1 MVFIIT
7 CDSIYSQSNDTGFI
21 SDKTI
26 LQTDSEG
33 NILGGD
39 EKDWS
44 FSKKNYKDIHKFI
57 MEFATPFYKGAI
69 LTMSGVLEPITAEVE
84 DQKVILKWITAA
96 EIDNKGFYVERTET
110 NFNDRNDQ
118 WIEVGF
124 VKGYGNSDK
133 PRSYKFIDNKVKAG
147 IKYKYRLK
155 QVSLTNEIEYH
166 QLPREVFVINYP
178 KHTEFYPAFPN
189 PVSEY
194 VTFSFYL
201 PKKDIVSLYFLNDN
215 NINNKDTIYIL
226 DHEPQE
232 RGYYKVTIDKESLGF
247 DNETKRLYIDCE
259 SCDKKKNFGDVQ
271 F

>member
-1 MVFIIT
+1 
-7 CDSIYSQSNDTGFI
+7 
-21 SDKTI
+21 
-26 LQTDSEG
+26 
-33 NILGGD
+33 
-39 EKDWS
+39 
-44 FSKKNYKDIHKFI
+44 
-57 MEFATPFYKGAI
+57 
-69 LTMSGVLEPITAEVE
+69 
-84 DQKVILKWITAA
+84 
-96 EIDNKGFYVERTET
+96 
-110 NFNDRNDQ
+110 
-118 WIEVGF
+118 
-124 VKGYGNSDK
+124 
-133 PRSYKFIDNKVKAG
+133 
-147 IKYKYRLK
+147 
-155 QVSLTNEIEYH
+155 
-166 QLPREVFVINYP
+166 VFVINYP

>member
-1 MVFIIT
+1 MIFKNIFLLILLMVFIIT

-96 EIDNKGFYVERTET
+96 EIDNKGFYVERTELILM
-110 NFNDRNDQ
+110 
-118 WIEVGF
+118 IEMISGL
-124 VKGYGNSDK
+124 
-133 PRSYKFIDNKVKAG
+133 R
-147 IKYKYRLK
+147 
-155 QVSLTNEIEYH
+155 
-166 QLPREVFVINYP
+166 
-178 KHTEFYPAFPN
+178 
-189 PVSEY
+189 
-194 VTFSFYL
+194 
-201 PKKDIVSLYFLNDN
+201 
-215 NINNKDTIYIL
+215 
-226 DHEPQE
+226 
-232 RGYYKVTIDKESLGF
+232 
-247 DNETKRLYIDCE
+247 
-259 SCDKKKNFGDVQ
+259 
-271 F
+271 